1 MTAAFSPPWWAVALA
16 VVLVLLFASHA
27 RLYYTG
33 GGCGGASLLQA
44 SVDTVTSELLA
55 ERRPIVIEDRVVNPA
70 DLVATV
76 FRWQYAWRSGVEP
89 CRLDAFETC
98 RARFTL
104 LFFLEGDDSTVVI
117 KAPTNTNT
125 NTNTHTNTDTD
136 TDTHTDTNTDIAVRL
151 AAGRTLVL
159 PPMWRYLPLSVG
171 ARRIRLHDPVSLL
184 LQPSVRA

>member
-33 GGCGGASLLQA
+33 GGASLLQA

-117 KAPTNTNT
+117 KAPTGTNTNT
-125 NTNTHTNTDTD
+125 NTNTNTDTY
-136 TDTHTDTNTDIAVRL
+136 TDIAVRL